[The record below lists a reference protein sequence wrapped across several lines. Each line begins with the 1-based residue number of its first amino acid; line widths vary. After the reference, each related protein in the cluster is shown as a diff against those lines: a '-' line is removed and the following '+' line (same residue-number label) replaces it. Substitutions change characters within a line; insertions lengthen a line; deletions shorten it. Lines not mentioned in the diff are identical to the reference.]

1 MKINKIS
8 RAFRNVHESQEWP
21 VTASLDIHDD
31 STYLFSVH
39 KETGEVLKDL
49 NIRGSYKK
57 ALKHM
62 VNLGRKE
69 SVLVLLEAGPH
80 GFAPYRYFQRQ
91 GYSVKMIA
99 PSSIPH
105 SGDKRKTDREDA
117 IDNLDYHLS
126 GKLRYVTVPD
136 EEDESARECL
146 RARHQSVC
154 LVTKEK
160 QKIIALMKRL
170 GQIFEET
177 KSTWT
182 KAHYQWLRKVVLSPC
197 ARLVLDMRLLRLES
211 LERDVAELTDTVLAY
226 IAQRPGYAKLSQ
238 MYQYFSGIGTVRA
251 AVLILEGR
259 DLNRFTHPLPFMK
272 FTGLI
277 PGKHQSGG
285 KDPALRI
292 TKAGNKYLRTAIIGA
307 AAFFR
312 DYRLLRSTA
321 EMKAHPEVLR
331 EFITRCQNRLHLRYR
346 NLIHKGKHS
355 NKVKTAV
362 AREFCGFLWEF
373 ATRIVPALNLDEN
386 KQVA

>member
-8 RAFRNVHESQEWP
+8 RAFRNIREAERWS

-31 STYLFSVH
+31 STYLFSVQQ
-39 KETGEVLKDL
+39 ETGEILKDL
-49 NIRGSYKK
+49 NLRGSYKK
-57 ALKHM
+57 ALKH
-62 VNLGRKE
+62 LGHLGQKA
-69 SVLVLLEAGPH
+69 SVLILLEAGPH

-91 GYSVKMIA
+91 GYAVKMIA

-105 SGDKRKTDREDA
+105 SGDKQKTDRDDA
-117 IDNLDYHLS
+117 IDNLNYHLS
-126 GKLRYVTVPD
+126 GKLRYVAVPD
-136 EEDESARECL
+136 EEDECARECL
-146 RARHQSVC
+146 RSRHQSVC

-170 GQIFEET
+170 GQIFEGT
-177 KSTWT
+177 KSNWT
-182 KAHYQWLRKVVLSPC
+182 KAHYQWLKKVALHPC
-197 ARLVLDMRLLRLES
+197 ARQVLNMRLSRLET
-211 LERDVAELTDTVLAY
+211 LERDVVQLTDTVLAY

-259 DLNRFTHPLPFMK
+259 DLNRFTHPLAVMK

-277 PGKHQSGG
+277 PGKHQSGR

-292 TKAGNKYLRTAIIGA
+292 TKAGNKYIRTAVVGA
-307 AAFFR
+307 AAFFK
-312 DYRLLRSTA
+312 DYRFLRSA
-321 EMKAHPEVLR
+321 AAMKAYPEILR
-331 EFITRCQNRLHLRYR
+331 EFMTRCQDRLHMRYR
-346 NLIHKGKHS
+346 YLMNKGKHS

-373 ATRIVPALNLDEN
+373 AIKIVPTLNLEEN
-386 KQVA
+386 KQAA